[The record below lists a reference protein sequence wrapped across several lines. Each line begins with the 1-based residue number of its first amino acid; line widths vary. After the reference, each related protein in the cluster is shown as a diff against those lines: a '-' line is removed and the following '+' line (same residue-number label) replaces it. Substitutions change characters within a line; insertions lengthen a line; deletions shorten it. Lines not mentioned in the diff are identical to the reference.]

1 MKVDVYKNLHNGKW
15 SVLDRK
21 TRRLHQ
27 HANRFVVR
35 GATFVVQPAGRQRV
49 IDEGRKNVHAF
60 VRGEYY
66 GAPHFL
72 ELDKADF
79 PVRVSYNPKDADH
92 FIRTDTGEK
101 VTKSASLNGLV
112 LLDKDGAWMQ
122 SEPCMYKIN
131 RSVSYAMPDEGYAM
145 ADEGEVNN
153 A

>member
-1 MKVDVYKNLHNGKW
+1 MKVDVYKNLRNGRW

-27 HANRFVVR
+27 HADQFVVR
-35 GATFVVQPAGRQRV
+35 GATLVVQPAGRQRV

-66 GAPHFL
+66 GTPNFL

-79 PVRVSYNPKDADH
+79 PIRLSYNPYKAGH

-101 VTKSASLNGLV
+101 VTESASLHGLV
-112 LLDKDGAWMQ
+112 LLDEDGAWMQ
-122 SEPCMYKIN
+122 SESCMYKTN
-131 RSVSYAMPDEGYAM
+131 RMVM
-145 ADEGEVNN
+145 VN
-153 A
+153 AL